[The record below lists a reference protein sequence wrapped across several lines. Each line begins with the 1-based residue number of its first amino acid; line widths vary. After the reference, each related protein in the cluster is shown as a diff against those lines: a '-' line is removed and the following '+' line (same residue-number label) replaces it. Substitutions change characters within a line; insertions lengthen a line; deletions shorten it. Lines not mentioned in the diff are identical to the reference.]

1 MASDL
6 LADSE
11 AWNFDHLN
19 KVQIGRENLDVRVFA
34 ERKDVVVR
42 VKLKIVDVVSVC
54 LDLVCDL
61 VFSNQVEVA
70 LAITNHYSLGIPA
83 DLSQN

>member
-11 AWNFDHLN
+11 TWNFDHLN
-19 KVQIGRENLDVRVFA
+19 EVQICRENLDVWVFA
-34 ERKDVVVR
+34 ERKNIALR

-54 LDLVCDL
+54 LDLIYDR

-70 LAITNHYSLGIPA
+70 FAIANHYSLG
-83 DLSQN
+83 